1 MSAPSAHP
9 DLYEVDESGRPTL
22 IGLRDSGGSV
32 SFPFQTHGS
41 EHNGDVGEQLSRI
54 PLAGTGTVSA
64 VVDVHLP
71 LDPALEVPCRLK
83 SVVLDEGPMV
93 RSVLVDAP
101 DVAIGSRV
109 RAVTVPVVRND
120 VEVAELRFTP
130 ERVTP

>member
-71 LDPALEVPCRLK
+71 LDPALEVPYRLA
-83 SVVLDEGPMV
+83 SVVLDEGD
-93 RSVLVDAP
+93 R
-101 DVAIGSRV
+101 
-109 RAVTVPVVRND
+109 PVVR
-120 VEVAELRFTP
+120 LRMPKVRKGKYVLLVRYAGDDLVDGADPVRTTL
-130 ERVTP
+130 RVRRR